1 VARAAWARRQA
12 VEHLLFGRPLRFP
25 GDGADPTVPGL
36 NGAQRLAMSAALV
49 AVVAEAA
56 ATGGAALSASSSSLL
71 PTLPGNGFNDLFT
84 NRVFLA
90 GYWAWFAA
98 QLLKIFTKRA
108 RKGVWD
114 VRAIVDSGG
123 MPSSHSALCAGI
135 TTALA
140 MQQGLGSSAFAMGV
154 AFTAVVMYDAAGVR
168 RHAGRQAEVLN
179 AVLGELLDD
188 GHALSSVKLK
198 EVLGHTPLQVVMGA
212 VLGVMVGIF
221 FPAV

>member
-1 VARAAWARRQA
+1 
-12 VEHLLFGRPLRFP
+12 
-25 GDGADPTVPGL
+25 
-36 NGAQRLAMSAALV
+36 MSAALV
-49 AVVAEAA
+49 AVLAA
-56 ATGGAALSASSSSLL
+56 AAPSPSSAAASAASSGHLSL

-123 MPSSHSALCAGI
+123 MPSSHSALCAGV
-135 TTALA
+135 TAALA
-140 MQQGLGSSAFAMGV
+140 MQQGLGSPAFALGV

-179 AVLGELLDD
+179 AVVGELLDD
-188 GHALSSVKLK
+188 GHQLSGVKLK
-198 EVLGHTPLQVVMGA
+198 EVLGHTPLQVAMGC
-212 VLGVMVGIF
+212 VLGVVVGIF